1 QVLNNAADSVGSS
14 FDAEQLVNQ
23 SLLNPT
29 LLAHVDASQA
39 LAAGLAVRIQGNDN
53 AYVAVLTNSGQAQ
66 IWFFNGASNSFT
78 VLASANAG
86 SNSGTLAFTVTG
98 GATPTL
104 LLYLNGAL
112 SPLLSVTPGGNNI
125 IPSAGGVGLFSWGP
139 GGSIDNFSASGS

>member
-1 QVLNNAADSVGSS
+1 MLNNAAQSVGPS

-23 SLLNPT
+23 PLLNPT

-39 LAAGLAVRIQGNDN
+39 LAAGLAVRIQSNDN

-78 VLASANAG
+78 VLASTNAG

-104 LLYLNGAL
+104 LLYLNGGL
-112 SPLLSVTPGGNNI
+112 SPLLSDTPGGSNTI
-125 IPSAGGVGLFSWGP
+125 LYAGGVGIFSWGP
-139 GGSIDNFSASGS
+139 GGRVDNLTVSGS